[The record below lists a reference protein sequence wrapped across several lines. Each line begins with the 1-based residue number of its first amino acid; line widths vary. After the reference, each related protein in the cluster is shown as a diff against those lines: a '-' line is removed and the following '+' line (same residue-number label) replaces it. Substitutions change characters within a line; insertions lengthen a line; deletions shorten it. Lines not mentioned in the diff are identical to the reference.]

1 MFVTAPSLSSP
12 LAPDNCHK
20 VQFSCQLRERLCKTF
35 IAQRSSLVQAP
46 SDETLRHCVCRICR
60 LVITLHHY
68 ITPSRKG
75 LNNLNPTKWGSE
87 ITILVKYKSQKRT
100 LFYMDLDI

>member
-1 MFVTAPSLSSP
+1 MSPLPEKICIKEIRAEQIAKWLGTEENYLKSCIFKADCPMFVTAPSLTDSP

-46 SDETLRHCVCRICR
+46 SDETLRGIVCVG
-60 LVITLHHY
+60 Y
-68 ITPSRKG
+68 AD
-75 LNNLNPTKWGSE
+75 W
-87 ITILVKYKSQKRT
+87 
-100 LFYMDLDI
+100 

>member
-1 MFVTAPSLSSP
+1 MFVTAPSLTDSP

-46 SDETLRHCVCRICR
+46 SDETLRGIVCVG
-60 LVITLHHY
+60 Y
-68 ITPSRKG
+68 AD
-75 LNNLNPTKWGSE
+75 W
-87 ITILVKYKSQKRT
+87 
-100 LFYMDLDI
+100 